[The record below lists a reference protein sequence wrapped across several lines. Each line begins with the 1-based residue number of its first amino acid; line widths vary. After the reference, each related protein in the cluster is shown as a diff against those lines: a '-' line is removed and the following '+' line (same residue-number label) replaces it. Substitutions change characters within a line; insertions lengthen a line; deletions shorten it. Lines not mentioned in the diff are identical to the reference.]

1 MNELVNLLAF
11 IVGGILL
18 LILFVGFVM
27 WAMEFRR
34 ELEYVKMEINRTEGE
49 EKKYWK
55 RRKREMWLSLLPFY
69 R

>member
-1 MNELVNLLAF
+1 MNEIVNILAF
-11 IVGGILL
+11 IVGGGLL
-18 LILFVGFVM
+18 LILFVGFVQ

-49 EKKYWK
+49 EREYWK
-55 RRKREMWLSLLPFY
+55 RQKREIWLSLLPFY